1 MSSIVNKMPETVSLT
16 DHQIWQIDGQ
26 IDKFDKFKSY
36 LNMVNN
42 IIIHS

>member
-16 DHQIWQIDGQ
+16 V
-26 IDKFDKFKSY
+26 DKFKSY